1 MSKIRK
7 AIELFKA
14 GRPILIHD
22 SASRED
28 EVDIVF
34 YAGYVTPETIYLM
47 RTLGGG
53 LICYV
58 TSRKIAEVL
67 GLPYMAD
74 ILSNIPGLRNLAMKK
89 LRYGDAP
96 AFSIWVNYVG
106 VRTGISDSD
115 RALTISKLHEVV
127 KEVFKGNKETAKE
140 MFLKNFQAPGHVPIL
155 VGRSLKVRKGHTEL
169 SLALAKL
176 AKLLPSTVIVEM
188 LDKGTSLSVSKA
200 AKIAESLRT
209 VLIEGNELI
218 EALGDLD
225 V

>member
-1 MSKIRK
+1 
-7 AIELFKA
+7 
-14 GRPILIHD
+14 
-22 SASRED
+22 
-28 EVDIVF
+28 
-34 YAGYVTPETIYLM
+34 
-47 RTLGGG
+47 
-53 LICYV
+53 
-58 TSRKIAEVL
+58 
-67 GLPYMAD
+67 
-74 ILSNIPGLRNLAMKK
+74 
-89 LRYGDAP
+89 
-96 AFSIWVNYVG
+96 
-106 VRTGISDSD
+106 
-115 RALTISKLHEVV
+115 HEVV

-188 LDKGTSLSVSKA
+188 LDKGISLCVSKA